1 MGGPAWLA
9 KTLAAVMIA
18 TAAYCFTRLV
28 VARRDNRP
36 TDYDVD
42 GVHILMGVAMAGMLV
57 PHLNPFWDSGWEV
70 IFGGALGWFGWQT
83 IRGYRSQPA
92 VGQRWAVHHLQHVL
106 ACGAMLYMF
115 LAVVPARAGHSGSGI
130 AMGEPAGSA
139 ATFPTL
145 ALLLTLALV
154 GYVIWT
160 ADRLTSLP
168 AVAALSA
175 MAARATAA
183 VAPLG
188 PGAALSLGAPI
199 GPGAPALAASSAS
212 ASGAEPSA
220 DGTAARVTRPDH
232 QPGAARPAQAG
243 PPMSPRL
250 AACCEIAMG
259 LTMGYMLI
267 TML

>member
-1 MGGPAWLA
+1 MTGPSWLA
-9 KTLAAVMIA
+9 KTLAAVMIV
-18 TAAYCFTRLV
+18 TAAYCFSRLV
-28 VARRDNRP
+28 TAWRSKRR

-57 PHLNPFWDSGWEV
+57 PRLNPFWDSGWEV
-70 IFGGALGWFGWQT
+70 IFGAAVAWFGWQT
-83 IRGYRSQPA
+83 VRGRRIELA
-92 VGQRWAVHHLQHVL
+92 VGRRWVAHHLQHVV

-115 LAVVPARAGHSGSGI
+115 LAVAPMRTGSSGSG
-130 AMGEPAGSA
+130 MGMGGSAGST

-145 ALLLTLALV
+145 ALVLTLVLV

-160 ADRLTSLP
+160 ADRFTELP
-168 AVAALSA
+168 AVAALRAMTFPVRAVVAPALSA
-175 MAARATAA
+175 ASGAGTEPSAGRPATQDTQAPARPSAARAAA
-183 VAPLG
+183 G
-188 PGAALSLGAPI
+188 PSAAQ
-199 GPGAPALAASSAS
+199 APAGSSA
-212 ASGAEPSA
+212 
-220 DGTAARVTRPDH
+220 
-232 QPGAARPAQAG
+232 AQAAQAR